1 MCLNYDIEILSLYSE
16 TGKEEHSMKNML
28 SILARRSFRAG
39 KMRNLIAVLAIML
52 TAILFTTI
60 TTIGM
65 GAMDSM
71 TLTMQML
78 KGSQS
83 DGDFR
88 NMTAEQYEALA
99 DADFIEEYGLRM
111 PVGFLTNT
119 NRHNIEF
126 DVMDE
131 TQADL
136 TFCAPSHGNI
146 PQAENEI
153 VTSDAALEDLGV
165 EPEVGA
171 AVTIAFTAHGQEYQ
185 MDMVVSGWFEA
196 ANEQVSMMWAG
207 TAFRDAHPDI
217 FKFTYDQDRDSAGT
231 YYSDFI
237 AASTVGL
244 QEKMDNWIRQMGGD
258 PDSNN
263 SDNMSGA
270 VNTMTNPT
278 FDLTTILL
286 GAVVIILFILCGY
299 LLIYNVFDI
308 AVMQEI
314 RRYGLYR
321 TVGMSKRQ
329 VKKLINQQAIWLS
342 CIGIPLGLLAGY
354 FIGKATLPRVM
365 SILSNSYENV
375 AINVEPSPVIF
386 LGAAILAALT
396 VFLSTR
402 KPVRA
407 AADIPPI
414 EAFRYVEAAT
424 GKKTTKKSTD
434 GTSLPRLAWS
444 NLGRNKRRSV
454 FIAASLT
461 LCVVLLNS
469 MGIAA
474 ESVDIEKQV
483 SYSIRTDFAVV
494 NAASTNGMEGFT
506 RREQGLST
514 EVIEAVNAQP
524 GVNGASAI
532 YKNTL
537 DDSNVTYDFPVEFTY
552 ADINEDT
559 GITYAGTENGINFNL
574 GEDGHAICNVY
585 GMEETA
591 LARMDIQ
598 EGETD
603 VHRLYKQMVK
613 GEGILLGVQMD
624 RSTMTIFDM
633 VDLLEI
639 GDVITV
645 YKNGEAIMSLPVL
658 AKAALNGDDEEIGYT
673 SNGPFEVGG
682 DGLFLYLPA
691 SVYTEIYGEP
701 AIYKYS
707 FDVEEEQQGAMSEF
721 LEDYVTNIDP
731 GLNYASAED
740 SRQDAMTTRTM
751 LQFVGGLIS
760 MIFGVAGVL
769 NLTNTIITTIL
780 ARRHEFAT
788 MQSIG
793 MTRRQ
798 LTRMM
803 IWESVYYAIGAC
815 IAGLILS
822 VVLAFTVVR
831 ILTGS
836 IWYFTFHFTLV
847 PALIACVVLLM
858 VVAIVPV
865 IALKVFNKGSIVE
878 KLRVAE

>member
-1 MCLNYDIEILSLYSE
+1 
-16 TGKEEHSMKNML
+16 MKNML
-28 SILARRSFRAG
+28 SVLAGRSFRAS

-52 TAILFTTI
+52 TAILFTTV

-71 TLTMQML
+71 TLTMQMQ
-78 KGSQS
+78 KGSRS

-88 NMTAEQYEALA
+88 NMTSEQYEALA
-99 DADFIEEYGLRM
+99 DADFIKEYGLRM

-119 NRHNIEF
+119 NRTNVEF
-126 DVMDE
+126 DVLDE

-146 PQAENEI
+146 PQTENEI
-153 VTSDAALEDLGV
+153 VTSDAALRDLGV

-171 AVTIAFTAHGQEYQ
+171 TVTIAFTAHGQEYQ

-196 ANEQVSMMWAG
+196 TNDQISMMWAG

-217 FKFTYDQDRDSAGT
+217 FEYTYDKDRVMTGT

-237 AASTVGL
+237 ATSTVGL
-244 QEKMDNWIRQMGGD
+244 QENLDNWVSQMGGN
-258 PDSNN
+258 PDASS
-263 SDNMSGA
+263 SDTLSAA

-278 FDLTTILL
+278 MEPTTIFM
-286 GAVVIILFILCGY
+286 GAVIIILFVFCGY

-329 VKKLINQQAIWLS
+329 VKKLINRQALWLS
-342 CIGIPLGLLAGY
+342 CIGIPLGLLVGY
-354 FIGKATLPRVM
+354 FIGKAALPKIM
-365 SILSNSYENV
+365 NIFSSEYESV
-375 AINVEPSPVIF
+375 AVNVEPSPIIF
-386 LGAAILAALT
+386 VGAAVLAAFT

-402 KPVRA
+402 KPVRVA
-407 AADIPPI
+407 ANIPPI

-424 GKKTTKKSTD
+424 GKRTMKKSTA

-444 NLGRNKRRSV
+444 NLGRNKRRSI
-454 FIAASLT
+454 FIVISLT
-461 LCVVLLNS
+461 LCVVLLNCV
-469 MGIAA
+469 GIAA
-474 ESVDIEKQV
+474 DSVDIEKQV
-483 SYSIRTDFAVV
+483 SYTIRTDYVVV
-494 NAASTNGMEGFT
+494 NTASTNGMEGFT
-506 RREQGLST
+506 LREQALPND
-514 EVIEAVNAQP
+514 VMEAINTQP
-524 GVNGASAI
+524 GVTEASAV

-537 DDSNVTYDFPVEFTY
+537 DDAN
-552 ADINEDT
+552 
-559 GITYAGTENGINFNL
+559 ITYGFPMKVVSTEEAAETGVPFVITDMGLNFNL
-574 GEDGHAICNVY
+574 GADGRPICNVY

-591 LARMDIQ
+591 LSRMDIQ

-603 VHRLYKQMVK
+603 AHALYEQMENGAGV
-613 GEGILLGVQMD
+613 LLGVQAD
-624 RSTMTIFDM
+624 RSTMKIDGNL
-633 VDLLEI
+633 DPLEI

-645 YKNGEAIMSLPVL
+645 YKDGKAIMELPVL
-658 AKAALNGDDEEIGYT
+658 AKAAINGDDQETGYT
-673 SNGPFEVGG
+673 ANGPYTVGA
-682 DGLFLYLPA
+682 DGLFLYLP
-691 SVYTEIYGEP
+691 SSIYEKIYDEP
-701 AIYKYS
+701 SIYKYS
-707 FDVEEEQQGAMSEF
+707 FNVDENERANMTAF
-721 LEDYVTNIDP
+721 LENYIAQVDTS
-731 GLNYASAED
+731 LNYLSAD
-740 SRQDAMTTRTM
+740 SAREEAQATRIM
-751 LQFVGGLIS
+751 LQFVGGLIGI
-760 MIFGVAGVL
+760 IFGVAGVL

-793 MTRRQ
+793 MTTKQ
-798 LTRMM
+798 WTRMM
-803 IWESVYYAIGAC
+803 IWEGVYYAIGAC
-815 IAGLILS
+815 IVGLILS

-836 IWYFTFHFTLV
+836 IWYFTFHFTLL
-847 PALIACVVLLM
+847 PAVIACVVLLI
-858 VVAIVPV
+858 VAAIVPV